1 MPKVPQI
8 LLQAPAA
15 QGARR
20 QMLQVRRLSSE
31 FPLPHERPGNA
42 GDTDSSP

>member
-8 LLQAPAA
+8 LLQAAAA

-20 QMLQVRRLSSE
+20 KMLQVRGLSSE
-31 FPLPHERPGNA
+31 FPVPHERPGSA
-42 GDTDSSP
+42 GDTV